1 MKQDKQLEFESLL
14 SGLKDKFR
22 DLRPGSKQER
32 AFLMHMAS
40 LARVYAEPMDY
51 PEIPEKPFPPT
62 LPVAQAVCHPECGT
76 SEIIVD
82 GSTQECQN
90 CGGTMFRTA
99 IASYRLIPAMKS
111 KKATKQS
118 RIGRKSSAR

>member
-1 MKQDKQLEFESLL
+1 MKQKKPLGFEILI

-32 AFLMHMAS
+32 AFLLHMAS
-40 LARVYAEPMDY
+40 LARLYAEPMDY
-51 PEIPEKPFPPT
+51 PEISEKPFPLT

-99 IASYRLIPAMKS
+99 IAWYRLIPARKS
-111 KKATKQS
+111 KKAANRP
-118 RIGRKSSAR
+118 RISRKSSAS